1 MFLFVFKNFV
11 LALSLGAQT
20 IQVVAKY
27 ILVQHCF
34 IFFFKTQSLL
44 TEKL

>member
-11 LALSLGAQT
+11 SALSLGAQT
-20 IQVVAKY
+20 IQMVEKY

-34 IFFFKTQSLL
+34 IFSSTPSPF
-44 TEKL
+44 